1 MGVWIVVLAVVL
13 VALIVAVIW
22 LYNSLMQLERRCA
35 TAWAQVE
42 TQLQERH
49 ALVDGLLAA
58 SRQCV
63 AADTAFQA
71 EEVEKAVAWARSA
84 SSTEERV
91 KAENALT
98 NAVTALSTQKAN
110 CTDLIHSTTLMSA
123 KRKITAADAHMQY
136 ARQSY
141 NDAVEAYD
149 DARGRFPYNVVAA
162 IFGKSFPVLDT
173 MASKPAVHSNAKIK
187 GVTGEKPAQ

>member
-1 MGVWIVVLAVVL
+1 MGVWIVALAVVL
-13 VALIVAVIW
+13 VALAVAVGW
-22 LYNSLMQLERRCA
+22 LYNSLMQLERRCT

-49 ALVDGLLAA
+49 TLTDNLLAA

-63 AADTAFQA
+63 STDTAFQA

-98 NAVTALSTQKAN
+98 NAVAALSAHKAN
-110 CTDLIHSTTLMSA
+110 CTDLIHSTALMSA
-123 KRKITAADAHMQY
+123 KRKITAADAHMRF

-141 NDAVEAYD
+141 NDAVGAYD
-149 DARGRFPYNVVAA
+149 EARGRFPYSVVATV
-162 IFGKSFPVLDT
+162 FGKSFPELDA
-173 MASKPAVHSNAKIK
+173 MAAKPSVHSSAKIK
-187 GVTGEKPAQ
+187 GASGEKPTR